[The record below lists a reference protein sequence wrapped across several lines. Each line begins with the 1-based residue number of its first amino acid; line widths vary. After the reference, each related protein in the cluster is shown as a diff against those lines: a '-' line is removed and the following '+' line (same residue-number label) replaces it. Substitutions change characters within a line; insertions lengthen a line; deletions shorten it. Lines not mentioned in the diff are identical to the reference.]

1 MKSRDGC
8 VEVRRREFALGG
20 LVLAGLLAARGAAIA
35 ADPGAA
41 ETAGPAAADVL
52 ANLMK
57 GNRRFRDGRPRVRA
71 LTARRSALAAGQRPH
86 VVVLACSDAEEGRE
100 RQQSQ

>member
-8 VEVRRREFALGG
+8 VEASRREFALGG
-20 LVLAGLLAARGAAIA
+20 LVLSGLLTARGAAIA

-52 ANLMK
+52 ANLME
-57 GNRRFRDGRPRVRA
+57 GRGRFRVHS
-71 LTARRSALAAGQRPH
+71 TAKL
-86 VVVLACSDAEEGRE
+86 CSYAD
-100 RQQSQ
+100 

>member
-8 VEVRRREFALGG
+8 VEASRREFALGG
-20 LVLAGLLAARGAAIA
+20 LVLSGLLTARGTAIA

-52 ANLMK
+52 ANLMEAEA
-57 GNRRFRDGRPRVRA
+57 GSA
-71 LTARRSALAAGQRPH
+71 SARLRSYAVMRTEVASTHGAAK
-86 VVVLACSDAEEGRE
+86 S
-100 RQQSQ
+100 